1 MGGSAKHVQYRQ
13 EINVNH
19 TLFIE
24 IHMKKKFSSSENAL
38 KIKAHFSLAPPVSI
52 WIYTLRKKGMTL
64 GLSRNENNTRFPWL
78 HGEFNK
84 RINHSSGKQ

>member
-38 KIKAHFSLAPPVSI
+38 KIKAHIFLAPPVSI
-52 WIYTLRKKGMTL
+52 
-64 GLSRNENNTRFPWL
+64 
-78 HGEFNK
+78 
-84 RINHSSGKQ
+84 